1 MAHTA
6 APLPLTEAARASARR
21 LRVRG
26 GSWPW
31 LAAGV
36 AFVLAALVVGV
47 SVGPFPVGLD
57 DVVGSALS
65 HVPFLGLR
73 SHLSAQESAVLWQL
87 RLPRVVLGLLVGAM
101 LSTAGAAYQGVFR
114 NPLVDPYLL
123 GVAAGAGLG
132 ATLMIAYAPGQAFG
146 GDLLPLA
153 AFAGGACAVVV
164 AYSIGRVAG
173 SRASASL
180 ALAGVTVTAF
190 LTAIQTFVQQQ
201 HSDTLQTVYSW
212 ILGSLDTAGW
222 HDVLLLLPYACVSA
236 AVLLLHRRVL
246 DVMVLG
252 DDEAAS
258 LGLDVARVRLLLV
271 AGATLGT
278 AAAVAVSGLIGFLG
292 IIVPHFVR
300 LVAGG
305 SYRIVLP
312 LSLLVGGG
320 FLALADVLARTVLS
334 PQELPIGVV
343 TAFFGAP
350 FFAVVLRTSRK
361 AAP

>member
-1 MAHTA
+1 AGRGPGLQPGSPSSSPRSSSA
-6 APLPLTEAARASARR
+6 SPSARSRSAWATWSARR
-21 LRVRG
+21 SRTCRSSGCVRTCLHRSRRCS
-26 GSWPW
+26 GSCACPASCSGC
-31 LAAGV
+31 LSGRCCRPQARPTRA
-36 AFVLAALVVGV
+36 
-47 SVGPFPVGLD
+47 S
-57 DVVGSALS
+57 SAT
-65 HVPFLGLR
+65 R
-73 SHLSAQESAVLWQL
+73 SSTRTSSAS
-87 RLPRVVLGLLVGAM
+87 RP
-101 LSTAGAAYQGVFR
+101 
-114 NPLVDPYLL
+114 
-123 GVAAGAGLG
+123 
-132 ATLMIAYAPGQAFG
+132 AP
-146 GDLLPLA
+146 
-153 AFAGGACAVVV
+153 
-164 AYSIGRVAG
+164 
-173 SRASASL
+173 ASASL

-320 FLALADVLARTVLS
+320 FLALADVL
-334 PQELPIGVV
+334 
-343 TAFFGAP
+343 
-350 FFAVVLRTSRK
+350 
-361 AAP
+361 